1 LVRDMKQIL
10 LFSIIFGLND
20 CGPKIDDVHV
30 HIDMGEVGG
39 TRTKTSP
46 ESDFPGKQEGDKCG
60 ENVWNQD
67 YRKCADGLTCVRDPH
82 NFDSL
87 GVCMGTDDARK
98 KMTCFSSDVVKM
110 FEENR
115 LWREAV
121 EYYKELKDVLIPKL
135 LDWNKRWDDYMDYLL
150 DKAPQMPRAEDMKS
164 LAKFLD
170 LTPDELRRRFRR
182 RRRTRKEDLYWK
194 FSSDRGVINR
204 LLRSGSEVINI
215 CPPFVPPDLT
225 TEWK

>member
-1 LVRDMKQIL
+1 MGNSTKLLVRDMKQIL

-20 CGPKIDDVHV
+20 CEPKIDDVHV

-46 ESDFPGKQEGDKCG
+46 ESDFP
-60 ENVWNQD
+60 
-67 YRKCADGLTCVRDPH
+67 
-82 NFDSL
+82 
-87 GVCMGTDDARK
+87 DDARK
-98 KMTCFSSDVVKM
+98 KMTCFSSDVVEM

-225 TEWK
+225 TDGNRK